1 MTKRVS
7 TTWEGRRVSSEVR
20 LGNCNAGLGG
30 GPNLKSGG
38 LTGKEKLY
46 FTPVLTC
53 PDLFGPMHNTV
64 TMYAGLAMSF
74 FALSNALILQSYVL
88 SW

>member
-1 MTKRVS
+1 M
-7 TTWEGRRVSSEVR
+7 VR
-20 LGNCNAGLGG
+20 KLHTGLGR
-30 GPNLKSGG
+30 GPNLKSVG
-38 LTGKEKLY
+38 LTVEEKLY

-53 PDLFGPMHNTV
+53 PDLSRPIHNTV
-64 TMYAGLAMSF
+64 TMYARLAMSF

>member
-1 MTKRVS
+1 MGITV
-7 TTWEGRRVSSEVR
+7 ED
-20 LGNCNAGLGG
+20 
-30 GPNLKSGG
+30 
-38 LTGKEKLY
+38 KEY

-53 PDLFGPMHNTV
+53 PDLSGPMHNTV
-64 TMYAGLAMSF
+64 TMYARLAMSF